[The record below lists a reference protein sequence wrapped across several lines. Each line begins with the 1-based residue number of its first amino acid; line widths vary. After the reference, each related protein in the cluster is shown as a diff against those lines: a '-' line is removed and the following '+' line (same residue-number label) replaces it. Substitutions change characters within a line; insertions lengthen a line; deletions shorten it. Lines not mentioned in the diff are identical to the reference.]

1 MTTKT
6 DRPYRLTTLPEP
18 LAAARLK
25 LSKPDGGRPY
35 LAAALWALQ
44 PCGLPGFAE
53 FMPGPFAVDDR
64 WRLLFDPEVV
74 ENGTLS
80 VDELAGILYHEV
92 SHLIR
97 DHPARAK
104 ALNADVVLVPK
115 GGGPPCSAWNL
126 AADFEINPSI
136 VKDGTVLP
144 AWAPSPEQ
152 MALKPGL
159 LAEEYYEQVLKKV
172 PKGSAQGAGA
182 GQCGGCCDGS
192 GDDDREGEKRAA
204 AGPGV
209 SYAHGELVKR
219 QVAQDVREHA
229 KARGDVPGWLQRW
242 ADELLSPRVDWRRA
256 LRAQVRQLVAEI
268 AGAVDYTY
276 RRPCRRQAIY
286 GDVVMPALRAPR
298 VAVAF
303 ILDTSG
309 SMSNVELAQ
318 GIAEAAGVIRT
329 VGASIAFYAVDAAV
343 AVAKRIASPKDIVL
357 AGGGGTDMRVGIE
370 AALAARPRPD
380 CLVVFTDGATPWPAA
395 DPGTPTV
402 VCLSQEATAPAWAR
416 VVRAF

>member
-115 GGGPPCSAWNL
+115 GGGAPGPAG
-126 AADFEINPSI
+126 E
-136 VKDGTVLP
+136 LP
-144 AWAPSPEQ
+144 AGHST
-152 MALKPGL
+152 KPP
-159 LAEEYYEQVLKKV
+159 A
-172 PKGSAQGAGA
+172 AQRGA
-182 GQCGGCCDGS
+182 
-192 GDDDREGEKRAA
+192 R
-204 AGPGV
+204 
-209 SYAHGELVKR
+209 
-219 QVAQDVREHA
+219 
-229 KARGDVPGWLQRW
+229 
-242 ADELLSPRVDWRRA
+242 
-256 LRAQVRQLVAEI
+256 
-268 AGAVDYTY
+268 
-276 RRPCRRQAIY
+276 
-286 GDVVMPALRAPR
+286 RAPR
-298 VAVAF
+298 RP
-303 ILDTSG
+303 S
-309 SMSNVELAQ
+309 
-318 GIAEAAGVIRT
+318 
-329 VGASIAFYAVDAAV
+329 
-343 AVAKRIASPKDIVL
+343 
-357 AGGGGTDMRVGIE
+357 
-370 AALAARPRPD
+370 AR
-380 CLVVFTDGATPWPAA
+380 
-395 DPGTPTV
+395 
-402 VCLSQEATAPAWAR
+402 AR
-416 VVRAF
+416 RRH